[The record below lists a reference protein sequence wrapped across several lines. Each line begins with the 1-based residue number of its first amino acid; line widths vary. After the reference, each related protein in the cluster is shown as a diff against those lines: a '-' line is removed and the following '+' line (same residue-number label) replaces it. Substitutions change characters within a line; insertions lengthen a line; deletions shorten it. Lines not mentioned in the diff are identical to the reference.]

1 LIPEPNFEAFARRY
15 DKGERQVVWTTL
27 VADLTTPVAALLKLG
42 RGKPYTFLFES
53 IGFAEGAPV
62 RGRYSI
68 LGLKP
73 DIVWRF
79 RGERAEINRKAL
91 TDLRAFEPCT
101 EPTLAS
107 LRSLIAQSRITLP
120 TELPPMAAG
129 IFGYLGYDTVRLFE
143 RLPDLK
149 PDLLKLPDGV
159 LLRPSVV
166 IVFDIVRDVM
176 TLVTSVG
183 PEPRLAARE
192 AYARASE
199 RLGEVIQGLAEA
211 LPEAAPEPPMPTTR
225 PAPQSNTTAA
235 EYLAMVERAKEYI
248 RAGDIYQVVPSQRF
262 RIPFTLPPVSLYRAL
277 RRTNP
282 SPYMY
287 FLDFDGFALVGSSP
301 ETLVSLRGDT
311 VTIRPI
317 AGTYA
322 RGATPEE
329 DRALQAR
336 LLQDPKERAEHLM
349 LLDLG
354 RNDVGRVAK
363 LGTVRVTDAFALQLL
378 SQVMHI
384 VSNVE
389 GTLDPHHDAVSV
401 LAAGFP
407 AGTVSGAPKIRAM
420 EIIEELEKERRGPYA
435 GAVGYFSAGGSMDS
449 CIVLRTAIL
458 KDGMMYVQA
467 GGGVVA
473 DSVPEREYQETVDK
487 AKAVFRAA
495 EEAVRYAGT
504 SNSPASP
511 FESAA
516 DAASSR

>member
-1 LIPEPNFEAFARRY
+1 MILKPSFQAFAECYETGR
-15 DKGERQVVWTTL
+15 RQVVWATL
-27 VADLTTPVAALLKLG
+27 VSDLTTPVAALLKLG
-42 RGKPYTFLFES
+42 HGQPYSFLLES

-73 DIVWRF
+73 DVIWRC
-79 RGERAEINRKAL
+79 RGARAEINERAL
-91 TDLRAFEPCT
+91 IEPGAFTPCP
-101 EPTLAS
+101 EPTLAA
-107 LRSLIAQSRITLP
+107 LRSLIARSRLELP
-120 TELPPMAAG
+120 AALPPMASG
-129 IFGYLGYDTVRLFE
+129 IFGYLGYDMVRLIE
-143 RLPDLK
+143 RLPDTK
-149 PDLLKLPDGV
+149 PDRLGLPDAI

-176 TLVTSVG
+176 ALVASIS
-183 PEPRLAARE
+183 PARDLSARE
-192 AYARASE
+192 AYARTEAQLARIMHVLSE
-199 RLGEVIQGLAEA
+199 TRGEVVPADFAASAQ
-211 LPEAAPEPPMPTTR
+211 PE
-225 PAPQSNTTAA
+225 PQSNTTKA

-262 RIPFTLPPVSLYRAL
+262 RLPFRQPPVALYRAL

-287 FLDFDGFALVGSSP
+287 FFDFDSFALVGSSP
-301 ETLVSLRGDT
+301 EILVGLSGDT

-317 AGTYA
+317 AGTYP

-329 DRALQAR
+329 DRKLQAE
-336 LLQDPKERAEHLM
+336 LLRDPKERAEHLM

-363 LGTVRVTDAFALQLL
+363 LGSVRVTEAFTLQLL

-389 GTLDPHHDAVSV
+389 GTLDPRHDALSA
-401 LAAGFP
+401 LLAGFP
-407 AGTVSGAPKIRAM
+407 AGTVTGAPKIRAM
-420 EIIEELEKERRGPYA
+420 EIIDELEKERRGPYA
-435 GAVGYFSAGGSMDS
+435 GAVGYFSANGSMDS
-449 CIVLRTAIL
+449 CIVLRTAII

-473 DSVPEREYQETVDK
+473 DSVAEHEYQETVNK

-495 EEAVRYAGT
+495 EEAAHYAGQT
-504 SNSPASP
+504 
-511 FESAA
+511 
-516 DAASSR
+516 